1 MNRILRNSLL
11 VALATVLLNGDQASA
26 QVPKA
31 AAAFP
36 DIMEQLQIKWPKNR
50 TIRFVFHGH
59 SVPAGYF
66 KTPTIRRFES
76 YPLLFQQ
83 QMCDRFST
91 AAIDVSVTA
100 IGGEN
105 SERGAA
111 RFADDVLSL
120 KPDLVF
126 IDYSLNDRRLPLDQA
141 KQFWEVMIIEAK
153 QNGVPVVLLTPT
165 PDASEDIT
173 DKETLLQQH
182 ADQVKQLGKIHEV
195 PVVDSY
201 SEFQRRVSAGEKLWS
216 FLSQGNHPNRKGH
229 EVVTD
234 LIMNLFPAATISAD
248 SK

>member
-11 VALATVLLNGDQASA
+11 VALTAVLLNGHQASA

-105 SERGAA
+105 CKRGAA

-126 IDYSLNDRRLPLDQA
+126 IDYSLNDRRLTLDQA

-153 QNGVPVVLLTPT
+153 QNGVPVVLMTPT

-173 DKETLLQQH
+173 DKTSLLQQH

-201 SEFQRRVSAGEKLWS
+201 SEFQRRVLAGEKLWS

-234 LIMNLFPAATISAD
+234 LIMNLFPAATTSAQ